1 MKRHIIILASI
12 LLAVWLIAT
21 RHAFFRIDLTEEG
34 RYSLSDASCRQ
45 LKRISSPLTLKI
57 YLAGDLDANMFHL
70 RREVLDLVN
79 EMNVVAANQ
88 IEVVE
93 VDPSDAPS
101 DDKRYANYQAL
112 EARGM
117 SGMSVTNRERNGKI
131 SEGVVFPWAELC
143 SDHDTMQICLLQPG
157 SRASGEESVNAA
169 VEDIE
174 FEIIDAVRVLTTA
187 DPKRIAFID
196 GHGELDEAHTFD
208 IMNALSRYYYVDRGI
223 LGSDPGVLGDYAAIV
238 IAKPVKPFSEA
249 DKYIID
255 QYIMHGGSVLW
266 LVDGVQL
273 SDSMLSLNGMTPL
286 IPNEVNLS
294 DMLFRYG
301 ARITPSVVEDM
312 QCGYM
317 PVNMSRAGEAPRFE
331 PIPWTFSPLLQLS
344 PFHPVTKTLCDIKVD
359 YAAGIEI
366 VGDTFD
372 MVKEILMV
380 TSNASHVSWAPSE
393 IDVMQAIKVEPEQYF
408 VNSFIPVG
416 VAMEGVFQ
424 SVFTHRAVPAGITQ
438 AEPTIERSHAHT
450 KMIVVA
456 DGDLARNDVQRKPD
470 GSMMFLPVGY
480 DRVTQQQHGN
490 RDFMINALLYLT
502 DNDGIMQLRRKQVGM
517 RLLNRVSVE
526 QNRSLYAVVN
536 IALPIVLLAL
546 AGVLYNVLRKR
557 RYAARISK

>member
-1 MKRHIIILASI
+1 MKKHIIIIASI

-34 RYSLSDASCRQ
+34 RYSISDASRRQ
-45 LKRISSPLTLKI
+45 LERIDAPLTLNI
-57 YLAGDLDANMFHL
+57 YLTGDLDANMLRL
-70 RREVLDLVN
+70 RRELLDLVI
-79 EMNVVAANQ
+79 EMNVVANNR
-88 IEVVE
+88 IVVRE
-93 VDPSDAPS
+93 IDPSDASS
-101 DDKRYANYQAL
+101 DEKRYANYQAL

-117 SGMSVTNRERNGKI
+117 RGMSVTNRERNGKI

-143 SDHDTMQICLLQPG
+143 SEHDTMQICLLQPG
-157 SRASGEESVNAA
+157 SRTSGEETVNAA

-174 FEIIDAVRVLTTA
+174 FEIIDAVRVLT
-187 DPKRIAFID
+187 DHNPKRIAFID
-196 GHGELDEAHTFD
+196 GHGELDESHTFD
-208 IMNALSRYYYVDRGI
+208 IMNALSRYFYVDRGI
-223 LGSDPGVLGDYAAIV
+223 IGSDPQVLRDYAAIV
-238 IAKPVKPFSEA
+238 IAKPTKPFSEA
-249 DKYIID
+249 DKFIID

-286 IPNEVNLS
+286 IANDVNLT

-301 ARITPSVVEDM
+301 VRITPTVLEDM

-344 PFHPVTKTLCDIKVD
+344 PLHPVTKTLNDVKVD

-366 VGDTFD
+366 VGDTFN

-380 TSNASHVSWAPSE
+380 TSNASHVNWAPSE
-393 IDVMQAIKVEPEQYF
+393 IDVMQSIKVEPQQYF

-416 VAMEGVFQ
+416 IAMEGIFT
-424 SVFTHRAVPAGITQ
+424 SAFTHRSVPAGVETSEPV
-438 AEPTIERSHAHT
+438 AEQSSRTR
-450 KMIVVA
+450 MVVVA
-456 DGDLARNDVQRKPD
+456 DGDMARNEIQRQPD
-470 GSMMFLPVGY
+470 GSMSFLPVGY

-490 RDFMINALLYLT
+490 RDFVINALLYLT
-502 DNDGIMQLRRKQVGM
+502 DSDGVMQLRRKQVGM
-517 RLLNRVSVE
+517 RLLNRVSAE

-536 IALPIVLLAL
+536 IALPLILLLVVGIV
-546 AGVLYNVLRKR
+546 YNFLRKR
-557 RYAARISK
+557 KYATPVDK

>member
-1 MKRHIIILASI
+1 MKRHIVIIVSI

-34 RYSLSDASCRQ
+34 RYSLSDASRKQ
-45 LKRISSPLTLKI
+45 LERIETPMTLNI
-57 YLAGDLDANMFHL
+57 YLTGDLDANMLRL
-70 RREVLDLVN
+70 RRELLDLVD
-79 EMNVVAANQ
+79 EMNVVANNR

-93 VDPSDAPS
+93 IDPSDAPS
-101 DDKRYANYQAL
+101 DEKRYANYQAL

-117 SGMSVTNRERNGKI
+117 RGMSVTNRERNGKI

-157 SRASGEESVNAA
+157 SRTSGEETVNAA

-174 FEIIDAVRVLTTA
+174 FEIVDAVRVLT
-187 DPKRIAFID
+187 DNNPKRIAFID

-208 IMNALSRYYYVDRGI
+208 IMNALSRYFYVDRGVI
-223 LGSDPGVLGDYAAIV
+223 GSDPEVLDDYAAIV
-238 IAKPVKPFSEA
+238 IAKPVKPFSES

-255 QYIMHGGSVLW
+255 QYIMNGGSVLW
-266 LVDGVQL
+266 LIDGVQM

-286 IPNEVNLS
+286 IANDVNLN

-301 ARITPSVVEDM
+301 VRITPTVLEDM

-317 PVNMSRAGEAPRFE
+317 PVNMSRPGEAPRFE

-344 PFHPVTKTLCDIKVD
+344 PLHPVTKTLNDVKVD

-380 TSNASHVSWAPSE
+380 TSNASHVNWAPSE
-393 IDVMQAIKVEPEQYF
+393 IDVMQAIKVEPQQYF

-416 VAMEGVFQ
+416 VAMEGVFT
-424 SVFTHRAVPAGITQ
+424 SVFTHRSVPEGVTPSR
-438 AEPTIERSHAHT
+438 PTVERSPRT
-450 KMIVVA
+450 RMVVVA
-456 DGDLARNDVQRKPD
+456 DGDLARNEIQRQQD
-470 GSMMFLPVGY
+470 GSMSFLPVGY
-480 DRVTQQQHGN
+480 DRVTKQQHGN
-490 RDFMINALLYLT
+490 RDFIINSVLYLT

-517 RLLNRVSVE
+517 RLLNRVSAE
-526 QNRSLYAVVN
+526 QNRSLYAVLN
-536 IALPIVLLAL
+536 IAIPLLL
-546 AGVLYNVLRKR
+546 LLVVGVVYNIMRKR
-557 RYAARISK
+557 RYAGAVHK

>member
-1 MKRHIIILASI
+1 MKRHIVIIVSI

-21 RHAFFRIDLTEEG
+21 RHVFFRIDLTEEG
-34 RYSLSDASCRQ
+34 RYSLSDASRKQ
-45 LKRISSPLTLKI
+45 LERIETPMTLNI
-57 YLAGDLDANMFHL
+57 YLTGDLDANMLRL
-70 RREVLDLVN
+70 RRELLDLVD
-79 EMNVVAANQ
+79 EMNVVANNR

-93 VDPSDAPS
+93 IDPSDAPS
-101 DDKRYANYQAL
+101 DEKRYANYQAL

-117 SGMSVTNRERNGKI
+117 RGMSVTNRERNGKI

-157 SRASGEESVNAA
+157 SRTSGEETVNAA

-174 FEIIDAVRVLTTA
+174 FEIVDAVRVLT
-187 DPKRIAFID
+187 DNNPKRIAFID

-208 IMNALSRYYYVDRGI
+208 IMNALSRYFYVDRGVI
-223 LGSDPGVLGDYAAIV
+223 GSDPEVLDDYAAIV
-238 IAKPVKPFSEA
+238 IAKPVKPFSES

-255 QYIMHGGSVLW
+255 QYIMNGGSVLW
-266 LVDGVQL
+266 LIDGVQM

-286 IPNEVNLS
+286 IANDVNLN

-301 ARITPSVVEDM
+301 VRITPTVLEDM

-317 PVNMSRAGEAPRFE
+317 PVNMSRPGEAPRFE

-344 PFHPVTKTLCDIKVD
+344 PLHPVTKTLNDVKVD

-380 TSNASHVSWAPSE
+380 TSNASHVNWAPSE
-393 IDVMQAIKVEPEQYF
+393 IDVMQAIKVEPQQYF

-416 VAMEGVFQ
+416 VAMEGVFT
-424 SVFTHRAVPAGITQ
+424 SVFTHRSVPEGVTPSR
-438 AEPTIERSHAHT
+438 PTVERSPRT
-450 KMIVVA
+450 RMVVVA
-456 DGDLARNDVQRKPD
+456 DGDLARNEIQRQQD
-470 GSMMFLPVGY
+470 GSMSFLPVGY
-480 DRVTQQQHGN
+480 DRVTKQQHGN
-490 RDFMINALLYLT
+490 RDFIINSVLYLT

-517 RLLNRVSVE
+517 RLLNRVSAE
-526 QNRSLYAVVN
+526 QNRSLYAVLN
-536 IALPIVLLAL
+536 IAIPLLL
-546 AGVLYNVLRKR
+546 LLVVGVVYNIMRKR
-557 RYAARISK
+557 RYAGAVHK